1 MVFVHGESWSWGSAN
16 LYDARVL
23 ATLGK
28 VVVVTFNYRL
38 GILGNSQY
46 ILDIPLEQTRDW
58 VK

>member
-38 GILGNSQY
+38 GILGNALTNKQKG
-46 ILDIPLEQTRDW
+46 ILFII
-58 VK
+58 